1 MLTLFF
7 LPRVACLRF
16 GPAFCSP
23 LLAAHKLYP
32 VRVRL
37 VNIEAGDVEW
47 FTVAYIPIV
56 RTLKEASA
64 AKRGKQRRCGVLQRV
79 LYMAF
84 RTAIQ
89 ASHAG
94 VQIDGGAC
102 GKVLAF
108 LRILLYV
115 CDQPEERVVLCL
127 ETGSCHR
134 PCSG

>member
-1 MLTLFF
+1 MQVGT
-7 LPRVACLRF
+7 
-16 GPAFCSP
+16 
-23 LLAAHKLYP
+23 AAD
-32 VRVRL
+32 
-37 VNIEAGDVEW
+37 DVEW

-102 GKVLAF
+102 GKGLAF

-115 CDQPEERVVLCL
+115 CDQPEEWAVLCL
-127 ETGSCHR
+127 KAGTCHR
-134 PCSG
+134 PCSGC